1 MYKHDSN
8 LTTYFNVFQSKK
20 RLIVVY
26 SQQNSNCI
34 IMEVKPRTEKF
45 SYASGVEKNVVNYGE
60 GGISPS
66 DLYHMK
72 LLFPS
77 CLLLV

>member
-1 MYKHDSN
+1 
-8 LTTYFNVFQSKK
+8 
-20 RLIVVY
+20 
-26 SQQNSNCI
+26 
-34 IMEVKPRTEKF
+34 MEVKPRTEKF